1 MCEKCFVSY
10 TTLYNTYTY
19 IIVCIYVCIII
30 IIIITYLF
38 LSIKASKG
46 KLERK
51 NGGRN
56 ICRKKII
63 LKKKVRS

>member
-10 TTLYNTYTY
+10 KTYNTYAY
-19 IIVCIYVCIII
+19 IIVCIYVCIITI
-30 IIIITYLF
+30 IVITYLF

-46 KLERK
+46 KLEREG

-56 ICRKKII
+56 ICRKK
-63 LKKKVRS
+63 